1 MFRPV
6 KMAKVNILLMSKH
19 VTEITRVLGQRGLI
33 HLVDAV
39 NQSGGRLLSEVDQEQ
54 DEKAIYNALSRCER
68 LMEGLGV
75 DQSAELPDRQ
85 ESMSL
90 EDISAMIM
98 RIYTK
103 FHEQEETIDKILRE
117 TGVLD
122 KERSA
127 IAAFPLQQV
136 SLDALRNLSHFFM
149 VTGRLA
155 SSIIPRVTMELGER
169 AVVVPAD
176 GREGNVLVLCSNKNH
191 WAVMDDLQ
199 RFGFVAAEAPEQVS
213 GSAEEAVHERDDEL
227 GKLHSQLN
235 ECRFNVLKLSEE
247 YGGVLLMMHSQLKG
261 LIAVRQAQ
269 KHFGKVANLYCISGW
284 TPSSEV
290 DTIRDIVKE
299 TTGGTG
305 LVEVI
310 EADDDALVKAG
321 LETVPVK
328 FKGGTLLRPFQM
340 IITNF
345 GTPLYNELDPTIFVG
360 ITFVLL
366 FGFMF
371 GDIGQGLVLALL
383 GLWLKLSK
391 SPKLDDTM
399 HDAGVLLTACGT
411 SAVVFGFLYGS
422 FFGYENH
429 AFLKPIWLSPL
440 DQNDIGKLLLTAV
453 GVGIIFSSVAIIIN
467 IINHFIAKKYY
478 EGVFERFGLLGL
490 LFYWFALGA
499 GIWVIKTKNF
509 PIWAGVLVG
518 IPLLLLFLGGPIKHF
533 AEKCRHHGKGEQESF
548 FNVFLESCIELME
561 TFTGYISGTVSFVR
575 VGAFAI
581 SHAALCLAVFSIVK
595 MIHTSN
601 MRGGFIV
608 SAIVIILGNILVIA
622 FEGMVAM
629 IQGVRLEYYELFS
642 RYFSGGGIEY
652 KPFQIDNNNTN
663 DTTTNNENKGER

>member
-1 MFRPV
+1 
-6 KMAKVNILLMSKH
+6 MAKVNILLMSKH

>member
-1 MFRPV
+1 
-6 KMAKVNILLMSKH
+6 MAKVNILLMSKH

-39 NQSGGRLLSEVDQEQ
+39 NQSGDKLLSEVNQEQ

-75 DQSAELPDRQ
+75 DQSASLPEKQ
-85 ESMSL
+85 EVMSL
-90 EDISAMIM
+90 NDISAMIM

-103 FHEQEETIDKILRE
+103 YREQEEAIDKILRE

-136 SLDALRNLSHFFM
+136 SLDALRNLSHFYM
-149 VTGRLA
+149 VTGSLA
-155 SSIIPRVTMELGER
+155 ATVIPRVTMELGER

-176 GREGNVLVLCSNKNH
+176 GREGNVLVLCSNKNR

-199 RFGFVAAEAPEQVS
+199 RFGFVAADAPDKVS
-213 GSAEEAVHERDDEL
+213 GSAEDAVHQRDDEL
-227 GKLHSQLN
+227 GSLHEQLN

-269 KHFGKVANLYCISGW
+269 KHFGKVANLFCISGW

-290 DTIRDIVKE
+290 ETVRDIVKE

-328 FKGGTLLRPFQM
+328 FKGGALLRPFQM
-340 IITNF
+340 LITNF

-383 GLWLKLSK
+383 GLWLKFSK
-391 SPKLDDTM
+391 WNKLDDTM
-399 HDAGVLLTACGT
+399 RDAGVLLTACGL
-411 SAVVFGFLYGS
+411 SATVFGFFYGS

-429 AFLKPIWLSPL
+429 AFLKPLWLSPL
-440 DQNDIGKLLLTAV
+440 NQKDIGQLLLTAV

-467 IINHFIAKKYY
+467 IINRFIARKYY
-478 EGVFERFGLLGL
+478 EGVFDRFGLLGL
-490 LFYWFALGA
+490 LFYWFSLGA
-499 GIWVIKTKNF
+499 GIWVVKTKSF
-509 PIWAGVLVG
+509 PIWAGILIGVPLV
-518 IPLLLLFLGGPIKHF
+518 LLFLGGPIKHF
-533 AEKCRHHGKGEQESF
+533 AEKHRHHHGEGEQESL
-548 FNVFLESCIELME
+548 FNVILESCIELME

-595 MIHTSN
+595 MIHSSN
-601 MRGGFIV
+601 MRGGIVV
-608 SAIVIILGNILVIA
+608 SAIVIVLGNVLVIA

-642 RYFSGGGIEY
+642 KYFSGGGVEY

-663 DTTTNNENKGER
+663 DTNNKETKGER

>member
-54 DEKAIYNALSRCER
+54 DEKTIYNALSRCER

-75 DQSAELPDRQ
+75 DQSATLPEKQ
-85 ESMSL
+85 ETMSL
-90 EDISAMIM
+90 EDISAMMM

-103 FHEQEETIDKILRE
+103 YHEQEEAIDKLLRE

-155 SSIIPRVTMELGER
+155 SSVIPRVTMELGER

-199 RFGFVAAEAPEQVS
+199 RFGFVEAEAPEKIS
-213 GSAEEAVHERDDEL
+213 GSAEDAVHERDDEL
-227 GKLHSQLN
+227 GNLHAQLD

-247 YGGVLLMMHSQLKG
+247 YGGVLLLMHSQLKG

-269 KHFGKVANLYCISGW
+269 KHFGKVANLFCISGW

-290 DTIRDIVKE
+290 DTVRDIVKE

-328 FKGGTLLRPFQM
+328 FKGGSLLRPFQM
-340 IITNF
+340 LITNF
-345 GTPLYNELDPTIFVG
+345 GTPRYNELDPTIFVG

-391 SPKLDDTM
+391 NPKLDDTM
-399 HDAGVLLTACGT
+399 HDAGVLLAACGF
-411 SAVVFGFLYGS
+411 SAMVFGFLYGS

-440 DQNDIGKLLLTAV
+440 DQKDIGKLLLTAV

-490 LFYWFALGA
+490 LFYWFSLGA
-499 GIWVIKTKNF
+499 GIWVVKTKSF
-509 PIWAGVLVG
+509 PVWAGVLIG
-518 IPLLLLFLGGPIKHF
+518 IPLVLLFLGGPIKHF
-533 AEKCRHHGKGEQESF
+533 AEKHHHHANGEQESL
-548 FNVFLESCIELME
+548 FNVLLESCIELME

-581 SHAALCLAVFSIVK
+581 SHAALCLAVFSIVG
-595 MIHTSN
+595 MIHKGN
-601 MRGGFIV
+601 MRGGGIA
-608 SAIVIILGNILVIA
+608 SAIVIILGNLLVIA

-642 RYFSGGGIEY
+642 KYFTGGGIEY
-652 KPFQIDNNNTN
+652 KPFQINNNNTSN
-663 DTTTNNENKGER
+663 TNNNESKGEH

>member
-75 DQSAELPDRQ
+75 DQNAELPDRQ

-90 EDISAMIM
+90 EDISSMLM

-103 FHEQEETIDKILRE
+103 FHEQEEAIDKILRE

-149 VTGRLA
+149 VTGRLP

-199 RFGFVAAEAPEQVS
+199 RFGFVEAEAPEQVT
-213 GSAEEAVHERDDEL
+213 GSAEQAVQERDDEL
-227 GKLHSQLN
+227 CRLHSQLN

-247 YGGVLLMMHSQLKG
+247 YGGVLLLMHSQLKG

-290 DTIRDIVKE
+290 ATIRDIVKE

-310 EADDDALVKAG
+310 EADDDALVNAG

-328 FKGGTLLRPFQM
+328 FKGGALLRPFQM

-345 GTPLYNELDPTIFVG
+345 GTPLYNELDPTVFVG

-383 GLWLKLSK
+383 GFWLKFSK

-399 HDAGVLLTACGT
+399 HDMGVLLTACGV
-411 SAVVFGFLYGS
+411 SAMVFGFFYGS

-429 AFLKPIWLSPL
+429 EYLKPIWLSPL
-440 DQNDIGKLLLTAV
+440 DQKDIGQLLLTAV
-453 GVGIIFSSVAIIIN
+453 GVGIVFSSVAIIIN

-499 GIWVIKTKNF
+499 GIWVIKTKSF
-509 PIWAGVLVG
+509 PIWAGVLIG
-518 IPLLLLFLGGPIKHF
+518 IPLVLLFLGGPIKHF
-533 AEKCRHHGKGEQESF
+533 AKKRHHHGNGEQESF
-548 FNVFLESCIELME
+548 FGVVLESCIELME

-595 MIHTSN
+595 MIHNEN
-601 MRGGFIV
+601 MPGGSAV
-608 SAIVIILGNILVIA
+608 SLLVIILGNILVIA

-642 RYFSGGGIEY
+642 RYFSGGGIEF
-652 KPFQIDNNNTN
+652 KPFKIDHNNTN
-663 DTTTNNENKGER
+663 DTNNNETKGER

>member
-6 KMAKVNILLMSKH
+6 KMAKVNILLMNKH

-54 DEKAIYNALSRCER
+54 DEKTIYNALSRCER

-75 DQSAELPDRQ
+75 DQSAALPEKQ
-85 ESMSL
+85 ETMAL
-90 EDISAMIM
+90 EDISAMIL

-103 FHEQEETIDKILRE
+103 YHEQEETIDKILRD

-136 SLDALRNLSHFFM
+136 SLDALRNLSHFYM
-149 VTGRLA
+149 VTGSLA
-155 SSIIPRVTMELGER
+155 ASIIPRVSMELGER

-176 GREGNVLVLCSNKNH
+176 GREGNVLVLCANKNR
-191 WAVMDDLQ
+191 WAVTDDLQ

-213 GSAEEAVHERDDEL
+213 GSAEEAVQARDDEL
-227 GKLHSQLN
+227 GTLHAQLN

-261 LIAVRQAQ
+261 LVAVRQAQ
-269 KHFGKVANLYCISGW
+269 KHFGKVANLFCISGW

-290 DTIRDIVKE
+290 ETVRGIVKE

-310 EADDDALVKAG
+310 DADDDALVRAG

-328 FKGGTLLRPFQM
+328 FKGGALLRPFQM
-340 IITNF
+340 LITNF

-371 GDIGQGLVLALL
+371 GDIGQGLVLALV
-383 GLWLKLSK
+383 GLWLKFSK
-391 SPKLDDTM
+391 WEKLDDTM
-399 HDAGVLLTACGT
+399 RDAGVLLTACGL
-411 SAVVFGFLYGS
+411 SATIFGFFYGS

-429 AFLKPIWLSPL
+429 AFLKPLWLSPL
-440 DQNDIGKLLLTAV
+440 DQKDIGQLLLTAV

-467 IINHFIAKKYY
+467 IINHFIARKYY

-499 GIWVIKTKNF
+499 GIWVVKTKSF
-509 PIWAGVLVG
+509 PVWAGVLVG
-518 IPLLLLFLGGPIKHF
+518 VPLLLLFLGGPIKHF
-533 AEKCRHHGKGEQESF
+533 AEKRHHHGQGEQESL
-548 FNVFLESCIELME
+548 FNVLLEACIELME
-561 TFTGYISGTVSFVR
+561 TFTGYLSGTISFVR

-595 MIHTSN
+595 MIHGSN
-601 MRGGFIV
+601 LRGGFIV
-608 SAIVIILGNILVIA
+608 SAIVIVLGNLLVIA

-642 RYFSGGGIEY
+642 KYFSGGGVEY
-652 KPFQIDNNNTN
+652 KPFQINNSNS
-663 DTTTNNENKGER
+663 NETKGER

>member
-1 MFRPV
+1 
-6 KMAKVNILLMSKH
+6 MAKVNILLMSKH

-39 NQSGGRLLSEVDQEQ
+39 NQSGNRLLTEVDQEQ

-75 DQSAELPDRQ
+75 DQSAALPEKQ

-103 FHEQEETIDKILRE
+103 YHEQEEAIDKILRE

-136 SLDALRNLSHFFM
+136 SLDALRNLSHFYM
-149 VTGRLA
+149 VTGSLA
-155 SSIIPRVTMELGER
+155 TSLIPRVSMELGER

-176 GREGNVLVLCSNKNH
+176 GREGNVLVLSSNKNH
-191 WAVMDDLQ
+191 WAVLDDLQ
-199 RFGFVAAEAPEQVS
+199 RFGFVKAKAPEQVT
-213 GSAEEAVHERDDEL
+213 GSAAQAVQERDDEL
-227 GKLHSQLN
+227 GTLHAKLD

-247 YGGVLLMMHSQLKG
+247 YGGVLLLMHSQLKG

-290 DTIRDIVKE
+290 ENVRNIVKE
-299 TTGGTG
+299 TTDGTG

-328 FKGGTLLRPFQM
+328 FKGGALLRPFQM
-340 IITNF
+340 LITNF
-345 GTPLYNELDPTIFVG
+345 GTPLYHELDPTIFVG

-371 GDIGQGLVLALL
+371 GDIGQGLTLALL

-391 SPKLDDTM
+391 WEKLDDTM
-399 HDAGVLLTACGT
+399 RDAGVLLAACGFC
-411 SAVVFGFLYGS
+411 AMVFGFFYGS

-429 AFLKPIWLSPL
+429 AFLKPLWLSPL
-440 DQNDIGKLLLTAV
+440 DQKDIGQLLLTAV

-467 IINHFIAKKYY
+467 IINHFIARKYY

-499 GIWVIKTKNF
+499 GIWVVKTKSL

-518 IPLLLLFLGGPIKHF
+518 MPLLLLFLGGPIKHF
-533 AEKCRHHGKGEQESF
+533 AEKSHRHGGEQESL
-548 FNVFLESCIELME
+548 FNVLLESCIELME
-561 TFTGYISGTVSFVR
+561 TFTGYLSGTISFVR

-595 MIHTSN
+595 MIHSSN

-608 SAIVIILGNILVIA
+608 SAIVIVLGNVLVIA

-642 RYFSGGGIEY
+642 KYFSGGGVEY
-652 KPFQIDNNNTN
+652 KPFQIDNSKTN
-663 DTTTNNENKGER
+663 DTNNKTKGER